1 MMACVLEVRS
11 SKMVLTML
19 FSIRLIALQYLQN
32 WFICLKSTMYVSS
45 ANDFLIANNKRGVC
59 TMKTSGIA
67 RNNYEETEE
76 NWKEEFLDLY
86 MSGDVEQF
94 GQALDLKRLH
104 IP

>member
-1 MMACVLEVRS
+1 
-11 SKMVLTML
+11 
-19 FSIRLIALQYLQN
+19 
-32 WFICLKSTMYVSS
+32 
-45 ANDFLIANNKRGVC
+45 
-59 TMKTSGIA
+59 MKTSDIA

-104 IP
+104 SNP